1 MCTEAEGY
9 KLIAIVISTQLQ
21 PTLKLSCITG
31 KRERNTTTN
40 GEFPGFYH
48 CVKTLSFC
56 NHCLSCKIAQMQQNP
71 DAKCFFKHQL
81 SDSKE
86 QDEALRHYWSF
97 QQAAIPGGTSNLSV
111 GVPFIAWGERLLW
124 GFREAARMSWER
136 QRGELMLC
144 HGNQAL
150 LHDGYSLPWSE
161 FMVSETQWTLKLFIL
176 WQTPTK
182 ESGKDL
188 DQNTSW
194 GETYILGRE
203 DTCSNYVHREGTSPW
218 WQVRAPASCER
229 NFLLRFYRFSLWF
242 SYTRLDSSYYS
253 VNYLKF

>member
-1 MCTEAEGY
+1 MKLRKKKGGEEIHNIFNGKTCKGNCKLYSNVYWCSWTWTAIFCKLYEVLSWIIHIQIFTFSLDIFLRMNAKMCTEAEGY

-21 PTLKLSCITG
+21 PTLKLSCIRG

-40 GEFPGFYH
+40 GDFPGFYH

-111 GVPFIAWGERLLW
+111 GVPFIPWGERL
-124 GFREAARMSWER
+124 S
-136 QRGELMLC
+136 RGSKDVL
-144 HGNQAL
+144 
-150 LHDGYSLPWSE
+150 
-161 FMVSETQWTLKLFIL
+161 
-176 WQTPTK
+176 
-182 ESGKDL
+182 GKAKRRTDAVP
-188 DQNTSW
+188 Q
-194 GETYILGRE
+194 EP
-203 DTCSNYVHREGTSPW
+203 GTSLW
-218 WQVRAPASCER
+218 WVFTSMKWIHGIW
-229 NFLLRFYRFSLWF
+229 NSMNIK
-242 SYTRLDSSYYS
+242 TVYS
-253 VNYLKF
+253 VANPN